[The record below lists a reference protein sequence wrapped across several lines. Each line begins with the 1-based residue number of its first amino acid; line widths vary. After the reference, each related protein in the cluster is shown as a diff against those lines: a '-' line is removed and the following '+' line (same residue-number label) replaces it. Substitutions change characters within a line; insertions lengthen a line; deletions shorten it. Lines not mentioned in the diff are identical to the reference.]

1 MDDKVMHCY
10 YVPNKL
16 KFVISP
22 LPVLPEGTIAFL
34 CVRLSVPHL
43 FTCLCNTF
51 RIPVYYIIFL
61 CLISKHYSMS
71 SFTSALIFFDI
82 TGHKHYIILVVV
94 VVVFFFYI
102 KVSCK
107 NALFKRSKMYIRM
120 TARPSLDLH
129 TTIVNRIYT

>member
-34 CVRLSVPHL
+34 YVRLSVPHL

-94 VVVFFFYI
+94 VFFFI